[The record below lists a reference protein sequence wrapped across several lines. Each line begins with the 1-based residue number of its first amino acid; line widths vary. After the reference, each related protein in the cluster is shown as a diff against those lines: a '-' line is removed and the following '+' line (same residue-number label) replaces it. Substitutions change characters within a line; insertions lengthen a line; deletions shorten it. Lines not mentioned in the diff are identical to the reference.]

1 MVLTLSMMSV
11 MTFFTIITLLT
22 VYSFL
27 DIRTREVKNEIV
39 LLGLIVGGI
48 ISLVTGH
55 FLYYSVLHLTVIV
68 LVVPMS
74 FVLFKMGSIGGA
86 DVKILFT
93 VALLSPGF
101 ELGDWSQPL
110 LEVIIGLG
118 GEMIVMLLGGYLY
131 WRSQSKER
139 SPPLI
144 PMLLLGYL
152 IVQLFGLF

>member
-1 MVLTLSMMSV
+1 
-11 MTFFTIITLLT
+11 
-22 VYSFL
+22 
-27 DIRTREVKNEIV
+27 
-39 LLGLIVGGI
+39 
-48 ISLVTGH
+48 
-55 FLYYSVLHLTVIV
+55 
-68 LVVPMS
+68 
-74 FVLFKMGSIGGA
+74 MGSIGGA

-131 WRSQSKER
+131 WRRQSKEG